1 MDIFESDN
9 NDRPVKLDFSFN
21 HNVLVVGGSGSGK
34 SFLSRYFTTQTDFI
48 PKMSIVYRHSDLGK
62 QKKGYS
68 LKDLRPGLMEKTK
81 NNFIDSFVLSSQIS
95 NTGIMASYIPFI
107 LSHLSGSSI
116 PDLLKSASVFKAEN
130 SILDGSVLF
139 VKSMLDHFY
148 PVRYDKK
155 SKKMKLI
162 EILPIDRFSFS
173 DRDYWFLFD
182 NLDYSESLFFS
193 EYLLRVAFEQKLG
206 NLYIDEFHRLA
217 KFPNSIVGR
226 LLREYRTIGSL
237 WCVSQSLSDIDPGLL
252 NNFGTI
258 LVFNSISP
266 LDLEILRK
274 IDDRLPLRVSSL
286 LPYEFIN
293 LRDYLG
299 RKVVN
304 NPYILR

>member
-1 MDIFESDN
+1 MNIYETDDFLH
-9 NDRPVKLDFSFN
+9 PVRLDFAFN
-21 HNVLVVGGSGSGK
+21 SNVLVVGGSGSGK
-34 SFLSRYFTTQTDFI
+34 SFLSRYFTTQKDFI
-48 PKMSIVYRHSDLGK
+48 PKMSIVYRQSDLP
-62 QKKGYS
+62 KKVPGVH
-68 LKDLRPGLMEKTK
+68 LTDKRPGISQNTK
-81 NNFIDSFVLSSQIS
+81 RNFIDSFVISSQIS
-95 NTGIMASYIPFI
+95 NTGIMASYIPFV
-107 LSHLSGSSI
+107 LSKLDFSSVES
-116 PDLLKSASVFKAEN
+116 LLFSSSVYQTEN

-139 VKSMLDHFY
+139 IQSMLDHFF
-148 PVRYDKK
+148 PG
-155 SKKMKLI
+155 
-162 EILPIDRFSFS
+162 LPEFDLYNLQRKDRSS
-173 DRDYWFLFD
+173 WFLFSD
-182 NLDYSESLFFS
+182 LDYSESLFFS
-193 EYLLRVAFEQKLG
+193 EYLLRIAFEKKIG
-206 NLYIDEFHRLA
+206 NLYVDEFHRLA